1 MPRND
6 VSNRYITKICAVG
19 QGCNLAFG
27 SRSPGVRVGLRRHS
41 CPCLTLA
48 GCWPGA
54 IGAGFQAA
62 ALRRDASR
70 RGHECVV
77 VCR

>member
-27 SRSPGVRVGLRRHS
+27 SRSPGGAGRPPQAVLSLPVPGGL
-41 CPCLTLA
+41 LA
-48 GCWPGA
+48 GA
-54 IGAGFQAA
+54 IGAGFGGPLPGQMPLGVAA
-62 ALRRDASR
+62 NAS
-70 RGHECVV
+70 
-77 VCR
+77 